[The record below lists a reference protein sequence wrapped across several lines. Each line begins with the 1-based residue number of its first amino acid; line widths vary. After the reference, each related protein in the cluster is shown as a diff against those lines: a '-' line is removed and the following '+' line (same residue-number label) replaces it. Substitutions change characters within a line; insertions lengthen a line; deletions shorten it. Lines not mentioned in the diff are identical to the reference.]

1 MSEVI
6 YQASFNLSDMKYLA
20 LVLLLQHEKEY
31 ICKLCASK
39 IKINLVSASSLLTV
53 AVDKDYM
60 SALRATYNFRMSK
73 PGTTSLL
80 LAMLRRKIWQLDEFL
95 ASIILKLA
103 SLTVQEPVQSQMPLE
118 RFSYFLASWNTDSCE
133 CGKLGLLG
141 IGGGLEQGFI
151 AQPMWLQSW
160 FCQCKSLVSCSA
172 QQRMV
177 MSASCQFFSVAC
189 WLEEHA
195 QVVPPTDSSGGLSTF
210 VFCWHTANLAKES
223 MFASCIT
230 LFWKTLGKVFMWE

>member
-1 MSEVI
+1 MTVGWI
-6 YQASFNLSDMKYLA
+6 PCFYNPKISFTHCSGACSKSNA
-20 LVLLLQHEKEY
+20 TREIFLL
-31 ICKLCASK
+31 
-39 IKINLVSASSLLTV
+39 
-53 AVDKDYM
+53 
-60 SALRATYNFRMSK
+60 
-73 PGTTSLL
+73 PGL
-80 LAMLRRKIWQLDEFL
+80 M
-95 ASIILKLA
+95 
-103 SLTVQEPVQSQMPLE
+103 
-118 RFSYFLASWNTDSCE
+118 WNTDSRE

-230 LFWKTLGKVFMWE
+230 LFWKTLGKVFTWE